1 MWQGAGWEMEMT
13 TIRRRTIAAL
23 RAAMPRSGNIFFDTS
38 STPEL
43 REALTTIHSVR
54 GFLDEVEDV
63 LRLLDGTGFELSND
77 HLADGLAICKIS
89 SRLLQR
95 QGSVYVLGLGH
106 HKQRLSIMAQDSR
119 VCLFRLDMSVGS
131 KIC

>member
-13 TIRRRTIAAL
+13 TIRRTIAAL

-54 GFLDEVEDV
+54 GFLEDV
-63 LRLLDGTGFELSND
+63 ENVLQLPDGTSFELSND
-77 HLADGLAICKIS
+77 HLADGLAICKIF

-106 HKQRLSIMAQDSR
+106 HKQRLSIMAQNSR
-119 VCLFRLDMSVGS
+119 VCLFRRDILVGS